1 MHSLGLCPQLSKVR
15 FPVVDSDVH
24 PINKFAFLALFRM
37 MSVLEV
43 KSNSRFGRSPIIYPV
58 TGILGV
64 PSFLLPIMTS
74 VPLWS
79 QIFPDL
85 LPLYPVTSHF
95 VWCFLSEVFLLLLPR
110 SQLVSLQ
117 WIYFSFGILS
127 PSVSPSLPSGFS
139 SLFFC
144 FSNQSRVLFTLCQ
157 FYLPQSGV
165 VSLFTH
171 FFVFYYP
178 HRVLFESLF
187 LVSVLLRRIVFS
199 SV

>member
-1 MHSLGLCPQLSKVR
+1 MDIISRALLSQSFDCFPLRVR
-15 FPVVDSDVH
+15 FISLVELNVH

-79 QIFPDL
+79 QIFLGL
-85 LPLYPVTSHF
+85 LPVCLVTSHF
-95 VWCFLSEVFLLLLPR
+95 ACYFPQWSFLLLLLR

-117 WIYFSFGILS
+117 WIYFPFGILS
-127 PSVSPSLPSGFS
+127 QCES
-139 SLFFC
+139 
-144 FSNQSRVLFTLCQ
+144 FT
-157 FYLPQSGV
+157 PQ
-165 VSLFTH
+165 
-171 FFVFYYP
+171 
-178 HRVLFESLF
+178 
-187 LVSVLLRRIVFS
+187 
-199 SV
+199 